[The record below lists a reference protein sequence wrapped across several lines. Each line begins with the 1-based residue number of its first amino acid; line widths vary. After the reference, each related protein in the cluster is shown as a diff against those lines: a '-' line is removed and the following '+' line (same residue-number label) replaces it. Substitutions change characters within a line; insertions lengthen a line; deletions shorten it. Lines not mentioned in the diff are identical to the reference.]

1 MIYLFDD
8 IEGFSSSDLEAA
20 YREVSAERAAYARK
34 YRFEIDRKQCVIAHL
49 LLKEGLRR
57 EYGITLPVALS
68 YSAAGKPFLR
78 DYPAIH
84 FNLSH
89 CRRAVACAIA
99 DRPVGIDVE
108 ELQPL
113 ELTTPPGA
121 VDVVPGVELEFKPG
135 SLVDVCCSPAEKAAI
150 LASTNP
156 SATFTAIWTRKE
168 AYLKAHGL
176 PLPASPSALAALPP
190 TALPPAAETTPSGL
204 AAEITTF
211 APTPAYYCS
220 VCLL

>member
-113 ELTTPPGA
+113 ELTPPPGL
-121 VDVVPGVELEFKPG
+121 VDVVPSVELEFKPG
-135 SLVDVCCSPAEKAAI
+135 SLVDVCCSPAEKSAI
-150 LASTNP
+150 LASPNP
-156 SATFTAIWTRKE
+156 SATFTAIWTSKE

-176 PLPASPSALAALPP
+176 PLPASPSALAAIPP
-190 TALPPAAETTPSGL
+190 

>member
-113 ELTTPPGA
+113 ELTPPPGL
-121 VDVVPGVELEFKPG
+121 VDVTPGVELEFKPG
-135 SLVDVCCSPAEKAAI
+135 SLVDVCCSPAEKSAI
-150 LASTNP
+150 LASPNP
-156 SATFTAIWTRKE
+156 SATFTAIWTSKE

-176 PLPASPSALAALPP
+176 PLPASPSALAAIPP
-190 TALPPAAETTPSGL
+190 

>member
-113 ELTTPPGA
+113 ELTPP
-121 VDVVPGVELEFKPG
+121 PGVELEFKPG
-135 SLVDVCCSPAEKAAI
+135 SLVDVWCSPAEKSAI
-150 LASTNP
+150 LASPNP
-156 SATFTAIWTRKE
+156 SATFTAIWTSKE

-176 PLPASPSALAALPP
+176 PLPASPSALAAIPP
-190 TALPPAAETTPSGL
+190 

>member
-113 ELTTPPGA
+113 
-121 VDVVPGVELEFKPG
+121 D
-135 SLVDVCCSPAEKAAI
+135 LVDVCCSPAEKAAI
-150 LASTNP
+150 LASPNP

-168 AYLKAHGL
+168 AYLKAHGR
-176 PLPASPSALAALPP
+176 PPPASPSALAALPP
-190 TALPPAAETTPSGL
+190 AAETAPSGI